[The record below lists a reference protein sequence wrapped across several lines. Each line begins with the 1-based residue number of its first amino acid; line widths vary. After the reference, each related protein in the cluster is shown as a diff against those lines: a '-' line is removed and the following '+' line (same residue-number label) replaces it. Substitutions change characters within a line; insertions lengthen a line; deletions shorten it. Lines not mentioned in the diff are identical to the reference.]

1 MPVYLKFTMKKTV
14 LIFTLVLASLTFVW
28 GQTPA
33 KYWVQFKD
41 KSGTPYSVER
51 PEAFLSPRA
60 LELRMKHK
68 ISITESDLP
77 VSPQYV
83 HEVLALDSTMRLF
96 TRSKWLNG
104 ITVYCEKDSILKDIL
119 ALPFVSFAEM
129 TIPMKEPE
137 DEYQEPFSY
146 FASAPVRLSSLEDG
160 TLPSGELDYGN
171 TKYQI
176 YLNNAQWLHRMGFHG
191 ENMQLMIQ
199 DGGFLNVD
207 TLHFFNKLRD
217 DNRLLGAYNYVLPAD
232 NPFRM
237 HTHGTMVLSCIASYE
252 PGDLI
257 GTAPMVQVFLC
268 QTEDGRSE
276 NKVEEDNWVAGLE
289 LADSLGCQ
297 VVNSSLGYTK
307 FDDTTSLPKRVY
319 ADLNGEVSR
328 ASRAA
333 TIAASKG
340 MIICNSAGNEGDS
353 EWKHIG
359 CPADSRDILTSGAVD
374 IYGKKASFSSFGP
387 TADGRVKPDAC
398 TVGYETYLANVR
410 GKSIRSFGTSF
421 SSPVL
426 AGMVT
431 CLWQAFPDKSNYE
444 VMDAVRQSGS
454 QFSKPDSALGYGI
467 PDFLKAYNI
476 LKQPQPKS
484 FTIKCDSYEL
494 DGQGTVSFLISSP
507 DATFVVKGEKGGVQ
521 PKVIKYHYTE
531 NGVET
536 DMVKYVLQFSKADK
550 KKLYELYELE
560 INCQNETLHYTIGR
574 EKKDLPPL
582 NF

>member
-1 MPVYLKFTMKKTV
+1 M
-14 LIFTLVLASLTFVW
+14 LVLVASVSA
-28 GQTPA
+28 QSPA

-41 KSGTPYSVER
+41 KTGTPYSIDH

-60 LELRMKHK
+60 IELRMKHR
-68 ISITESDLP
+68 ISIDQSDLP
-77 VSPQYV
+77 VNPQYV
-83 HEVLALDSTMRLF
+83 REVLALDSTMRLF

-104 ITVYCEKDSILKDIL
+104 ITVYCEKDSILKEIL

-137 DEYQEPFSY
+137 DEYQEPFIFS
-146 FASAPVRLSSLEDG
+146 ASGPVNLSSLADG

-191 ENMQLMIQ
+191 ENMQLMVQ
-199 DGGFLNVD
+199 DGGFLNAD

-237 HTHGTMVLSCIASYE
+237 HTHGTMVLSCIASYA

-257 GTAPMVQVFLC
+257 GTAPMVQVYLC

-297 VVNSSLGYTK
+297 VLNSSLGYTK
-307 FDDTTSLPKRVY
+307 FDDTITLPKRVY

-340 MIICNSAGNEGDS
+340 LLICNSAGNEGDS
-353 EWKHIG
+353 EWKYIG
-359 CPADSRDILTSGAVD
+359 CPADARDILTSGAVD
-374 IYGKKASFSSFGP
+374 VYGGKANFSSFGP

-454 QFSKPDSALGYGI
+454 QFAKPDSALGYGI
-467 PDFLKAYNI
+467 PDFLIAYNI
-476 LKQPQPKS
+476 LKQPKPKS
-484 FTIKCDSYEL
+484 FTIECDSYEVDDL
-494 DGQGTVSFLISSP
+494 GNVSFKISSK
-507 DATFVVKGEKGGVQ
+507 DATFIVRGENGSFQ
-521 PKVIKYHYTE
+521 PKVTKYSYTTD
-531 NGVET
+531 GVES
-536 DMVKYVLQFSKADK
+536 DMVKYVLQFPKADK
-550 KKLYELYELE
+550 KKLYEIYELE
-560 INCQNETLHYTIGR
+560 INCQGESLRYTIGR
-574 EKKDLPPL
+574 EKEDYPSANL
-582 NF
+582 